1 MATVDFI
8 PDKLN
13 TRPVVW
19 RGFTVEE
26 LGLTALAGLAIG
38 FVLAF
43 FIMPFT
49 SWIAFPMLMILM
61 PIPTA
66 WVSGGWLMRYKRNK
80 PDHYLWQR
88 VSLLRA
94 RLLSPGEHGSLAT
107 GSYRFIT
114 LSRAWELKRTRRKGL
129 I

>member
-1 MATVDFI
+1 MATIDFI

-66 WVSGGWLMRYKRNK
+66 WVSGGRLMRYKRNK

>member
-1 MATVDFI
+1 MATIDFI

-19 RGFTVEE
+19 RGVTVEE
-26 LGLTALAGLAIG
+26 LGLTALAGLVIG
-38 FVLAF
+38 FVLAI
-43 FIMPFT
+43 FILPFT

-66 WVSGGWLMRYKRNK
+66 WLSGGWLMRYKRNK

-88 VSLLRA
+88 VYLLRA
-94 RLLSPGEHGSLAT
+94 RLLSPGEHGSLAA

-129 I
+129 V

>member
-1 MATVDFI
+1 MATIDFI

-26 LGLTALAGLAIG
+26 LGLTALAGIAIG
-38 FVLAF
+38 FVMAIF
-43 FIMPFT
+43 VMPFT

-66 WVSGGWLMRYKRNK
+66 WLSGGWLMGYKRNK
-80 PDHYLWQR
+80 PDHYLGQR
-88 VSLLRA
+88 IYLLRA
-94 RLLSPGEHGSLAT
+94 ALLTPGTQGSIAA

-114 LSRAWELKRTRRKGL
+114 ETRTWELRRTRRKGL

>member
-1 MATVDFI
+1 MATIDFI

-19 RGFTVEE
+19 RGFTIEE

-38 FVLAF
+38 FVLAI

-66 WVSGGWLMRYKRNK
+66 WLSGGWLMRYKRNK

-94 RLLSPGEHGSLAT
+94 RFLSPGEYGSIAA

>member
-1 MATVDFI
+1 MATIDFI

-26 LGLTALAGLAIG
+26 LGLTALAGLVIG
-38 FVLAF
+38 FVLAM
-43 FIMPFT
+43 FILPFT

-66 WVSGGWLMRYKRNK
+66 WLSGGWLMRYRRNK

-88 VSLLRA
+88 VYLLRA

-129 I
+129 V

>member
-1 MATVDFI
+1 MATIDFI

-26 LGLTALAGLAIG
+26 LGLTALVGLAIG

>member
-1 MATVDFI
+1 MATIDFI

-26 LGLTALAGLAIG
+26 LGLAALAGLAIG

>member
-1 MATVDFI
+1 MATIDFI

-66 WVSGGWLMRYKRNK
+66 WVSGGSLMRYKRNK

>member
-1 MATVDFI
+1 MATIDFI

-26 LGLTALAGLAIG
+26 LGLTALAGLVIG

-43 FIMPFT
+43 FILPFT

-88 VSLLRA
+88 IYLLRA
-94 RLLSPGEHGSLAT
+94 RLLSPGEQGSLAA

-129 I
+129 V

>member
-1 MATVDFI
+1 MPTIDFI

-26 LGLTALAGLAIG
+26 LGLTGLAGIAIG
-38 FVLAF
+38 FVMAI

-66 WVSGGWLMRYKRNK
+66 WLSGGWLMRYKRNK

-88 VSLLRA
+88 ISLLRA
-94 RLLSPGEHGSLAT
+94 TLLTSGERGSSAT
-107 GSYRFIT
+107 GSYRFILVT
-114 LSRAWELKRTRRKGL
+114 RAWELRRTRRKGQ

>member
-1 MATVDFI
+1 MATIDFI

-26 LGLTALAGLAIG
+26 LGLTALAGLVIG
-38 FVLAF
+38 FVLAI

-66 WVSGGWLMRYKRNK
+66 WLSGGWLMRYKRNK

-94 RLLSPGEHGSLAT
+94 RFLSPGEHGSIAA

>member
-1 MATVDFI
+1 MATIDFI

-26 LGLTALAGLAIG
+26 LGLTALAGLVIG

-43 FIMPFT
+43 FILPFT

-66 WVSGGWLMRYKRNK
+66 WLSGGWLMRYKRNK

-88 VSLLRA
+88 IYLLRA
-94 RLLSPGEHGSLAT
+94 RLLSPGEQGSLAA

-129 I
+129 V

>member
-1 MATVDFI
+1 MATIDFI

-19 RGFTVEE
+19 RGGTVEE

-38 FVLAF
+38 FVLAI
-43 FIMPFT
+43 FILPFT

-66 WVSGGWLMRYKRNK
+66 WLSGGWLMRYKRNK

-88 VSLLRA
+88 VYLLRA
-94 RLLSPGEHGSLAT
+94 RLLSPGEQGSLAT

-129 I
+129 V

>member
-1 MATVDFI
+1 MATIDFI

-26 LGLTALAGLAIG
+26 LGLTALAGLVIG
-38 FVLAF
+38 FVLAI
-43 FIMPFT
+43 FILPFT

-66 WVSGGWLMRYKRNK
+66 WLSGGWLMRYKRNK

-88 VSLLRA
+88 IYLLRA
-94 RLLSPGEHGSLAT
+94 RLLSPGEQGCLAA

-129 I
+129 V

>member
-1 MATVDFI
+1 MATIDFI

-26 LGLTALAGLAIG
+26 TALAGLAIG

>member
-1 MATVDFI
+1 MATIDFI

-26 LGLTALAGLAIG
+26 LGVTALVGIAIG
-38 FVLAF
+38 FVLAI
-43 FIMPFT
+43 FIIPFT

-66 WVSGGWLMRYKRNK
+66 WLSGGWLMKYKRNK

-88 VSLLRA
+88 ISLLRA
-94 RLLSPGEHGSLAT
+94 VLQGNGKCGSTAT
-107 GSYRFIT
+107 GSYYFIT
-114 LSRAWELKRTRRKGL
+114 VSRAWELRRTRRKGQ

>member
-26 LGLTALAGLAIG
+26 LGFTALLGLAIG
-38 FVLAF
+38 FVLAI
-43 FIMPFT
+43 FIMPLT
-49 SWIAFPMLMILM
+49 SWLAFPMLMILM

-66 WVSGGWLMRYKRNK
+66 WLSGGWLMKYKRNK
-80 PDHYLWQR
+80 PDHYLLQR
-88 VSLLRA
+88 ISLLRA
-94 RLLSPGEHGSLAT
+94 RLLTAGDRGCVVA

-114 LSRAWELKRTRRKGL
+114 TTRAWELRRTRHKGSL
-129 I
+129 

>member
-1 MATVDFI
+1 MATIDFI

-26 LGLTALAGLAIG
+26 LGLTALAGLVIG
-38 FVLAF
+38 FVLAIF
-43 FIMPFT
+43 VMPFT

-66 WVSGGWLMRYKRNK
+66 WLSGGWLMRYKRNK

-94 RLLSPGEHGSLAT
+94 RFLSPGEHGSLAA

-114 LSRAWELKRTRRKGL
+114 LSRVWELKRTRRKGL

>member
-1 MATVDFI
+1 MATIDFI

-26 LGLTALAGLAIG
+26 LGLTVLAGLAIG

>member
-1 MATVDFI
+1 MATIDFI

-43 FIMPFT
+43 FYHAVHQLDCVSHADDPDAHTDSLGEWWLADEIQAQQTRPLSLATGFSATRTFT
-49 SWIAFPMLMILM
+49 E
-61 PIPTA
+61 
-66 WVSGGWLMRYKRNK
+66 
-80 PDHYLWQR
+80 
-88 VSLLRA
+88 
-94 RLLSPGEHGSLAT
+94 PGEHGSLAT